1 MDSLQGSAA
10 DDHRY
15 MSMALQLAE
24 KGMYSTDPNPRVG
37 CVIVKNRQVIA
48 RGWHQRAGGPHAEV
62 HALRQA
68 GKNAQGATVYVTLEP
83 CSHHGKTPPCAD
95 ALIESKVARVVAA
108 MQDPNPLVA
117 GEGLEKLAAAGIH
130 TQSGVLQS
138 QAEALNPGF
147 IKRMRQQRPYVR
159 CKLAMSVDGRTAMA
173 NGESQWITSEY
184 ARRDVH
190 QLRARSSAML
200 TGINTVLADDPSL
213 NARLDNINEEDIV
226 QPTRVVVDSH
236 TRMPLEAKM
245 LSLPGTTVIATVNQD
260 EHKTQQLRQCG
271 ADVVVVKEK
280 AGRVDLDGLM
290 KILAQRQI
298 NEVMVEAG
306 PTLNGELLQHNLVDE
321 LIIYMAPCIM
331 GDAARG
337 MFTLPGVEKMQDRI
351 ELTIKDIR
359 AVGQDWRI
367 SALVNKKP
375 N

>member
-1 MDSLQGSAA
+1 
-10 DDHRY
+10 
-15 MSMALQLAE
+15 
-24 KGMYSTDPNPRVG
+24 
-37 CVIVKNRQVIA
+37 
-48 RGWHQRAGGPHAEV
+48 
-62 HALRQA
+62 
-68 GKNAQGATVYVTLEP
+68 
-83 CSHHGKTPPCAD
+83 
-95 ALIESKVARVVAA
+95 
-108 MQDPNPLVA
+108 
-117 GEGLEKLAAAGIH
+117 
-130 TQSGVLQS
+130 
-138 QAEALNPGF
+138 
-147 IKRMRQQRPYVR
+147 
-159 CKLAMSVDGRTAMA
+159 VDGRTAMA

-260 EHKTQQLRQCG
+260 EHKTQQLRQRG

>member
-1 MDSLQGSAA
+1 
-10 DDHRY
+10 
-15 MSMALQLAE
+15 
-24 KGMYSTDPNPRVG
+24 
-37 CVIVKNRQVIA
+37 
-48 RGWHQRAGGPHAEV
+48 
-62 HALRQA
+62 
-68 GKNAQGATVYVTLEP
+68 VYVTLEP

-95 ALIESKVARVVAA
+95 ALIEAKVARVVAA